1 MPAARPR
8 EAVMQAGATEC
19 AIDTAAGAATSARRR
34 NSHGNARRQ
43 PPLPHTNKFKSG
55 NSTRKLNLAQQI
67 ANGLKTQG
75 HWPPSLGRCQR
86 MKGLGGTAEQ
96 RFELFRA
103 MHRRQGAAAI
113 SNTSATVEGDSGA
126 ARAAQITPSPA
137 FLFSSSSTSSPS
149 SSSPSSS
156 SSSVRLRS
164 SSSSSSSPEL
174 RARSGRRSA
183 GAGAGCGAEKAA
195 GRAR

>member
-1 MPAARPR
+1 VQLHNVGTTLDPGAMPAARPR

-34 NSHGNARRQ
+34 NSHGNARRP
-43 PPLPHTNKFKSG
+43 PPLPHTAKIKPR
-55 NSTRKLNLAQQI
+55 NSIRKLNLAQQI

-86 MKGLGGTAEQ
+86 MKGLSGTAEQ

-103 MHRRQGAAAI
+103 MYRRQQGAAAI

-126 ARAAQITPSPA
+126 ARAA
-137 FLFSSSSTSSPS
+137 
-149 SSSPSSS
+149 
-156 SSSVRLRS
+156 
-164 SSSSSSSPEL
+164 
-174 RARSGRRSA
+174 
-183 GAGAGCGAEKAA
+183 
-195 GRAR
+195 

>member
-1 MPAARPR
+1 MGAISNITLQLLERIGPCTVCAGGDSRQVARRAVIRNVGRSLLVGAMPAARPR

-126 ARAAQITPSPA
+126 ARAA
-137 FLFSSSSTSSPS
+137 
-149 SSSPSSS
+149 
-156 SSSVRLRS
+156 
-164 SSSSSSSPEL
+164 
-174 RARSGRRSA
+174 
-183 GAGAGCGAEKAA
+183 
-195 GRAR
+195 